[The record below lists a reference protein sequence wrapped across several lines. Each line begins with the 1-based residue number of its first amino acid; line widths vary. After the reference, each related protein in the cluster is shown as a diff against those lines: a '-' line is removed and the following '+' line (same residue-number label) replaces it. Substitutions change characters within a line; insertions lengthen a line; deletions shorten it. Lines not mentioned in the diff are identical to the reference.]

1 MIFIISPSKTLDFK
15 GQQYPNHTLPEMLEQ
30 SQLLADR
37 LKKLN
42 PGQVGKLMGISEK
55 LAQLNWQR
63 FQDFH
68 TPFDLD
74 NARQALLA
82 FKGDVYSGLAADTFN
97 GDDLI
102 YAQDHVLI
110 LSGLYGVI
118 RPLDLIQPYRLEMG
132 TKLATERAKNLY
144 EFWDTRVTETINR
157 YLQLEKQP
165 MLVNLASDEYFKIIQ
180 PKILVG
186 KILKISFKEN
196 KKGVYRVIG
205 IHAKRARGLMVNYAV
220 KNRIGNPEDLK
231 NFNIEGYE
239 FNPSLSTD
247 DEFVYCRG

>member
-1 MIFIISPSKTLDFK
+1 
-15 GQQYPNHTLPEMLEQ
+15 
-30 SQLLADR
+30 
-37 LKKLN
+37 
-42 PGQVGKLMGISEK
+42 
-55 LAQLNWQR
+55 
-63 FQDFH
+63 
-68 TPFDLD
+68 
-74 NARQALLA
+74 
-82 FKGDVYSGLAADTFN
+82 
-97 GDDLI
+97 
-102 YAQDHVLI
+102 
-110 LSGLYGVI
+110 
-118 RPLDLIQPYRLEMG
+118 
-132 TKLATERAKNLY
+132 
-144 EFWDTRVTETINR
+144 VTETINR